1 METWHA
7 PDEDRKAKQAKR
19 NEPSSSGPVPQKS
32 ATEGLS
38 NRGMQSVVPGL
49 QLQLKGTGGAVLDET
64 IATAIHSKRG
74 SGEQLDSGAAEKIG
88 KTMGHDFSDV
98 QVHKDSES
106 DQLNKQVHA
115 EAFTTG
121 KDIFFREG
129 KYDPVSDQ
137 GQKLLAHELTHV
149 VQQRDAPATS
159 ELRVSDPNEASE
171 KQAEKTAEK
180 VTAPAGSSTSAA
192 GGGGERRPRRGGRAR
207 DEPRPAGGEGHGR
220 GAGRRRGPG
229 SPMTEKEDDGG
240 TQVARAESE
249 EKEDEGVATQVARA
263 ESEEK
268 EDEGV
273 ATQVARAESEEKEDE
288 GVATQVARAES
299 EEKEDE
305 GVATQVARAES
316 EEKEDEGVATQVARA
331 ESEEKEDEGVA
342 TQVARAESEEKED
355 GAPTQ
360 VARAESRR
368 RRTRASHAV
377 EWEKEAGDAHGGP
390 RRGGGRGEGG
400 RGGSFVARG
409 RSGACRLG

>member
-180 VTAPAGSSTSAA
+180 VTAPAGSSTSTA
-192 GGGGERRPRRGGRAR
+192 GGGGGSVGRVEEDALATSLDRQAGKEEDDTEDKQSYGKTPMQTQVAR
-207 DEPRPAGGEGHGR
+207 DEAP
-220 GAGRRRGPG
+220 
-229 SPMTEKEDDGG
+229 EKEDEEAA
-240 TQVARAESE
+240 TSVARAESE

-273 ATQVARAESEEKEDE
+273 ATQVARAEAEGEKKEGEE
-288 GVATQVARAES
+288 
-299 EEKEDE
+299 
-305 GVATQVARAES
+305 
-316 EEKEDEGVATQVARA
+316 
-331 ESEEKEDEGVA
+331 
-342 TQVARAESEEKED
+342 
-355 GAPTQ
+355 AP
-360 VARAESRR
+360 S
-368 RRTRASHAV
+368 
-377 EWEKEAGDAHGGP
+377 
-390 RRGGGRGEGG
+390 
-400 RGGSFVARG
+400 
-409 RSGACRLG
+409 

>member
-7 PDEDRKAKQAKR
+7 PDEDRKAKQSKR
-19 NEPSSSGPVPQKS
+19 NEPTSSGPAPQKS

-74 SGEQLDSGAAEKIG
+74 SGEQLDSGAGDKIG
-88 KTMGHDFSDV
+88 KSMGHDFSDV
-98 QVHKDSES
+98 KVHKDAES

-180 VTAPAGSSTSAA
+180 VTATAGSSTASSGGSA
-192 GGGGERRPRRGGRAR
+192 GSVGRVEGEDELATSLDRKSAKGSDEDDKEDQSYGKTPMQTQVARA
-207 DEPRPAGGEGHGR
+207 DEAP
-220 GAGRRRGPG
+220 
-229 SPMTEKEDDGG
+229 EKEDEEAA
-240 TQVARAESE
+240 TSVARAESE
-249 EKEDEGVATQVARA
+249 GEEKEEEAAPTLARA
-263 ESEEK
+263 ESEGEEK
-268 EDEGV
+268 EEE
-273 ATQVARAESEEKEDE
+273 AAPTLARAESEGEEKEE
-288 GVATQVARAES
+288 EAAPTLARAES
-299 EEKEDE
+299 EGEEKEE
-305 GVATQVARAES
+305 EAAPTLARAES
-316 EEKEDEGVATQVARA
+316 EG
-331 ESEEKEDEGVA
+331 EEKEEEAAPTLARHEADQEGV
-342 TQVARAESEEKED
+342 EK
-355 GAPTQ
+355 A
-360 VARAESRR
+360 
-368 RRTRASHAV
+368 AS
-377 EWEKEAGDAHGGP
+377 
-390 RRGGGRGEGG
+390 
-400 RGGSFVARG
+400 
-409 RSGACRLG
+409 